1 MRTLLISM
9 FVLALLVSPADAR
22 WRRRRSN
29 TDQTYSTYSYG
40 HHGYASDQDACQ
52 AEAEFMAANGISG
65 HVWTNIGGFEGFGVG
80 MSPACATC
88 VPGYGMTLTGD
99 AAVQG
104 AGGLW
109 YRVCSWR

>member
-1 MRTLLISM
+1 M
-9 FVLALLVSPADAR
+9 FVSPADAR
-22 WRRRRSN
+22 SRRRRSN
-29 TDQTYSTYSYG
+29 TYQTYPTHQTYPTYNYG

-52 AEAEFMAANGISG
+52 AEAEYMAANGISS

-88 VPGYGMTLTGD
+88 VPSYGMNLTGD

-104 AGGLW
+104 AGGMW
-109 YRVCSWR
+109 YRVRSWR